1 MGWTPPKTWSVGE
14 TLTAANFNTHI
25 RDNQLA
31 EGPHLIARKTAD
43 QNTVST
49 TLANDDTLFTPSI
62 PANEIWRLT
71 LVHSIITGAGGMKSA
86 WSIPTSSTLQ
96 AILIGSG
103 VSVLVQQSTQ
113 TASDTPTADY
123 IVNAATARLYVEDV
137 LFINAGTAGA
147 VTFRFALS
155 SASGTSTMKAQSSLW
170 GVKLA

>member
-1 MGWTPPKTWSVGE
+1 MGWTAPKTWSVGE

-31 EGPHLIARKTAD
+31 EGPHLIARKTSD

-62 PANEIWRLT
+62 PANEVWRLT
-71 LVHSIITGAGGMKSA
+71 VVHSVITGAGGLKSS
-86 WSIPTSSTLQ
+86 WSIPTSSELQ
-96 AILIGSG
+96 MTLIGTG
-103 VSVLVQQSTQ
+103 TAISVQHQRL
-113 TASDTPTADY
+113 TATDGASVDY
-123 IVNAATARLYVEDV
+123 ITNATVARLFIMEC

-155 SASGTSTMKAQSSLW
+155 TASGTSTMKAQSTLW